1 MSALI
6 IFLLILAILLIIF
19 TLQNSTEITIQ
30 VFFWKIADA
39 PLVLVLMGCILIG
52 FIIAAIYFYPR
63 LWKLKSENKKLIKS
77 NKKYE
82 ELQPKKNSDEDEEE
96 DHPEG
101 IKMDEDEGRFSF
113 FKD

>member
-1 MSALI
+1 MSAII
-6 IFLLILAILLIIF
+6 IFLLILAILLVIF

-30 VFFWKIADA
+30 VFFWEIADA
-39 PLVLVLMGCILIG
+39 HLVLVLMSCILIG
-52 FIIAAIYFYPR
+52 FLIAGIYFYPR
-63 LWKLKSENKKLIKS
+63 LWKLKSENKKLIKL

-82 ELQPKKNSDEDEEE
+82 DSQATQNSDKDEE

-101 IKMDEDEGRFSF
+101 IKMDEDDGRFSF